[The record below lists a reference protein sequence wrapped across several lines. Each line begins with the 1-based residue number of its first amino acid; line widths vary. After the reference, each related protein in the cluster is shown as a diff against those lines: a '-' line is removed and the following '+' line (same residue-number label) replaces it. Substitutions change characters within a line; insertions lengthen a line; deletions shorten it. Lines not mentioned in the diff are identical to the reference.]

1 MSGSH
6 EAEMTKIKIL
16 YQGDLH
22 TECTHPSGAVIE
34 TDAPKDNQGKGE
46 SFSPTDL
53 LAASLGS
60 CIGTLM
66 GIAGRKLGLDLKG
79 MAAEVEKEMV
89 SAPHRRVGR
98 LIVRIRSPLSPDSQT
113 REKLER
119 AAIECPVHHS
129 LHPEIKIEFDFI
141 WGHS

>member
-1 MSGSH
+1 
-6 EAEMTKIKIL
+6 MTKVKIL
-16 YQGDLH
+16 YQGNLH

-46 SFSPTDL
+46 AFSPTDL

-60 CIGTLM
+60 CVLTLM

-79 MAAEVEKEMV
+79 TAAEVEKEMV
-89 SAPHRRVGR
+89 SAPRRRVGK
-98 LIVRIRSPLSPDSQT
+98 LAVRVRSSLSPDSQA
-113 REKLER
+113 RERLER
-119 AAIECPVHHS
+119 AAIECPVHYS